1 MNRGFIR
8 NIILI
13 VGTLV
18 ALKYFF
24 NFDLVDLISE
34 GNYREV
40 LVWLKAN
47 IWQKFILDIVWQNIF
62 DFLKNL
68 KK

>member
-13 VGTLV
+13 VGALV

-40 LVWLKAN
+40 FVWLKIN

-62 DFLKNL
+62 NFLKNL
-68 KK
+68 RK